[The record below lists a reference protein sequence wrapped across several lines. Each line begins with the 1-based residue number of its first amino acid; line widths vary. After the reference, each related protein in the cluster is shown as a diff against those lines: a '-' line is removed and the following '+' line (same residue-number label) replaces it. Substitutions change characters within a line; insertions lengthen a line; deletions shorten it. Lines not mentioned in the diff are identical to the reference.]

1 MESIII
7 TTQKLIKEILEF
19 IDDSPW
25 KSQYSARLHRL
36 ILRTEQPCELAIA
49 GRVKAG
55 KSSFLNALLGED
67 LAMVGTT
74 ETTATINFFRYG
86 FPPDSERPI
95 RVVWDNG
102 LEEYHPR
109 SFLDSLQGNDEEALR
124 KAKGIDRLE
133 YLLQNEMLKE
143 VTLVDTP
150 GTDAIVDEHEKRTDD
165 YFNPIKVALRKKHSD
180 RSKELTERAD
190 AVVYITERVATNANK
205 SFLTKYLGTDTNG
218 SSALNAIGVM
228 TKVDISDEVM
238 NDRMQLSG
246 SIAEKLHD
254 ELNTVV
260 PVSAGIYRAVKKL
273 QEDGH
278 LTEMQRK
285 LKTIPQR
292 AFSFLLDR
300 DVRYKTEEKIYT
312 KICNEAGAVPL
323 TPEER
328 CELLGTLDWRVFV
341 VIARQLYEFPLNE
354 AIENLIELSGMEQ
367 VKKVLENHFFKR
379 SRMIRCHNIAKELWN
394 LFFDLKQNGIHN
406 LREEIKDCDRF
417 EKFISSQPITSL
429 ENLQAADKLCQFIAR
444 YAITPEKLERLQT
457 GIEELKVKIESLQ
470 YDLSYID
477 EGNEALLSLDKCQ
490 TLFSQEEQEELRV
503 LFGLYGMEMRPT
515 DEAYIA
521 DRSRY
526 WRIQGNKSLHSE
538 RKQLAEKAI
547 KFYGTIK

>member
-7 TTQKLIKEILEF
+7 TTQRLIKEMLEF

-86 FPPDSERPI
+86 IPPDPERPV

-109 SFLDSLQGNDEEALR
+109 SFLDSLQGNNEEALL

-150 GTDAIVDEHEKRTDD
+150 GTDAIVDEHEQRTDD
-165 YFNPIKVALRKKHSD
+165 YFNPAKVALCKKHSD
-180 RSKELTERAD
+180 QSKELTERAD

-218 SSALNAIGVM
+218 ASALNAIGVM

-238 NDRMQLSG
+238 NDRIQLSS
-246 SIAEKLHD
+246 SIAEKLHE

-273 QEDGH
+273 QHEGR
-278 LTEMQRK
+278 LMEMQQK

-292 AFSFLLDR
+292 AFDFLLDR
-300 DVRYKTEEKIYT
+300 DVRYKTDEKIYP
-312 KICNEAGAVPL
+312 KICNESGAIAL
-323 TPEER
+323 TPQER
-328 CELLGTLDWRVFV
+328 EELLGTLDWRVFV
-341 VIARQLYEFPLNE
+341 VIARQLYEFPLDE
-354 AIENLIELSGMEQ
+354 AIGNLIELSGMEQ
-367 VKKVLENHFFKR
+367 VKEVLENHFFKR
-379 SRMIRCHNIAKELWN
+379 SRMIRCCKVTQELRDI
-394 LFFDLKQNGIHN
+394 FYDLEQNGIHN
-406 LREEIKDCDRF
+406 LRNEMRDYDHFK
-417 EKFISSQPITSL
+417 KFISSQSVTSPD
-429 ENLQAADKLCQFIAR
+429 NLQIADKLRQFIAR
-444 YAITPEKLERLQT
+444 HTITPEKLESLQM
-457 GIEELKVKIESLQ
+457 GIKELKVKVEILQ
-470 YDLSYID
+470 ADLFHID
-477 EGNEALLSLDKCQ
+477 EGTQALLLLDKSQ
-490 TLFSQEEQEELRV
+490 TLFSREELEELKV
-503 LFGLYGMEMRPT
+503 LFGLYGMEMQPN

-521 DRSRY
+521 KRY
-526 WRIQGNKSLHSE
+526 AYWWGQYNRSLHSE
-538 RKQLAEKAI
+538 RKRLAQQAAG
-547 KFYGTIK
+547 FYGTIK